1 MNVKR
6 LKMYEYYYNVSESS
20 EVQYKLNRFDKIDLF
35 NIMTQNV
42 FDTEEEAKVGM
53 LRQIDILDRARD
65 MVDQNGFAE
74 RFVRWLMK

>member
-1 MNVKR
+1 MKR
-6 LKMYEYYYNVSESS
+6 KLKMYEYYYNVSESS

>member
-1 MNVKR
+1 MKR
-6 LKMYEYYYNVSESS
+6 KLKMYEYYYNVSENA

-42 FDTEEEAKVGM
+42 FDTEEEAKVGT

-65 MVDQNGFAE
+65 MVDQNAFAE

>member
-1 MNVKR
+1 MKR
-6 LKMYEYYYNVSESS
+6 KLKMYEYYYNVSENS
-20 EVQYKLNRFDKIDLF
+20 EVQYKLNRFDKTDLF

-42 FDTEEEAKVGM
+42 FDTEEEAKAGT

-65 MVDQNGFAE
+65 MVDHNGFAE